1 MTNSQREWLI
11 ASKSVFEFTNKIV
24 APVMSFALVLVSVYT
39 IQYVVATITGSELF
53 GSMAFYTSIF
63 IIGLNVISSEVYNY
77 VNKKVQKQYLEDYLK
92 KDDGTNNS
100 DRGHSRDDSGSK
112 QPDSQDSSSAE

>member
-100 DRGHSRDDSGSK
+100 DRGHSRDDSGAG
-112 QPDSQDSSSAE
+112 QPDSQDKTQ